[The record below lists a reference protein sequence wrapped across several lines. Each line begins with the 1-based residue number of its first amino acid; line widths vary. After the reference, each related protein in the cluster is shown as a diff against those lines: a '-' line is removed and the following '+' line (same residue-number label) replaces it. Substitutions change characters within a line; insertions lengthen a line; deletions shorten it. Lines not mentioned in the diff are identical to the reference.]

1 MVARDKMKIDFITRG
16 FASGSVPPA
25 SKKSQKNTE
34 TAAGSSS
41 SKANDH
47 SEIDI
52 QSVLDVLP
60 HLTVEFVRKLLTRYD
75 DTESAIAAVLE
86 GNLPPDLMD
95 TNANVQTPVN
105 DAPVNKL
112 TEVLEQF
119 NSGHPEDR
127 EIVDIKLKT
136 QTVRPKAEKRFL
148 DDKSAIRDFHARNIE
163 HGYVDDDYDDEYD
176 DSYDAVVETESK
188 AMSVLKKSGARDV
201 LVDEIDDSEESEP
214 DEETANTNGQRDRT
228 RDFCENPELA
238 RERWARNR
246 EAKYGN
252 KRPSKPAGY
261 VGNLHIFLFD
271 PKMSH
276 ISNNFFFAFFMVLQI
291 GMLLE
296 MPRVKVKKKAHWS
309 IVKRKMKI
317 NQAELITIDDKVL
330 PSNETEE

>member
-1 MVARDKMKIDFITRG
+1 MKVDFITRG
-16 FASGSVPPA
+16 FASGSVPSTAKTVQKDTTESA
-25 SKKSQKNTE
+25 S
-34 TAAGSSS
+34 GSSS
-41 SKANDH
+41 SKANGH
-47 SEIDI
+47 SAIDI

-95 TNANVQTPVN
+95 TNSNTEQTVN
-105 DAPVNKL
+105 DEPEKKKQ
-112 TEVLEQF
+112 TEVLQQF
-119 NSGHPEDR
+119 NSGSEDR
-127 EIVDIKLKT
+127 EIVNMKLKT

-148 DDKSAIRDFHARNIE
+148 DDKSAIKDFHARNIE

-188 AMSVLKKSGARDV
+188 VTNVRKKTGAIDV
-201 LVDEIDDSEESEP
+201 LVDEIDDSEESES
-214 DEETANTNGQRDRT
+214 DEGAPNTNGQRDKS

-252 KRPSKPAGY
+252 KRPPQKPSAYVENFYIFSLLTRISKY
-261 VGNLHIFLFD
+261 VSINSLC
-271 PKMSH
+271 
-276 ISNNFFFAFFMVLQI
+276 FFVVLKI

-296 MPRVKVKKKAHWS
+296 NPRVKVKRKAHW
-309 IVKRKMKI
+309 
-317 NQAELITIDDKVL
+317 
-330 PSNETEE
+330 

>member
-1 MVARDKMKIDFITRG
+1 MKVDFITRG
-16 FASGSVPPA
+16 FASGSIPPT
-25 SKKSQKNTE
+25 SKELKKNTE
-34 TAAGSSS
+34 TASGSSS

-95 TNANVQTPVN
+95 TNANVQQTVN
-105 DAPVNKL
+105 DEPVKKHTEIMEKL
-112 TEVLEQF
+112 NLG
-119 NSGHPEDR
+119 SEDR
-127 EIVDIKLKT
+127 EIVNIKLKT
-136 QTVRPKAEKRFL
+136 QIVRPKAEKRFL
-148 DDKSAIRDFHARNIE
+148 DDKSAIKDFHARNIE

-188 AMSVLKKSGARDV
+188 AMSVLKKTGAIDV
-201 LVDEIDDSEESEP
+201 LVDEIDDNEESDA
-214 DEETANTNGQRDRT
+214 DEETTNTNGQRDKS

-252 KRPSKPAGY
+252 KRPQKPSGY
-261 VGNLHIFLFD
+261 VCMRTCTFRF
-271 PKMSH
+271 
-276 ISNNFFFAFFMVLQI
+276 
-291 GMLLE
+291 
-296 MPRVKVKKKAHWS
+296 
-309 IVKRKMKI
+309 
-317 NQAELITIDDKVL
+317 
-330 PSNETEE
+330 

>member
-1 MVARDKMKIDFITRG
+1 MKVDFVTRG
-16 FASGSVPPA
+16 FASGSTLPTA
-25 SKKSQKNTE
+25 KKLQKDAE

-41 SKANDH
+41 SNAKANGH

-95 TNANVQTPVN
+95 TNANSIPEAVSDEPVKKS
-105 DAPVNKL
+105 AA
-112 TEVLEQF
+112 EVMQQF
-119 NSGHPEDR
+119 KSGPEDR

-148 DDKSAIRDFHARNIE
+148 DDKSAIKDFHARNIE

-188 AMSVLKKSGARDV
+188 AMSVLKKTGAINV
-201 LVDEIDDSEESEP
+201 LVDEIEDSDESES
-214 DEETANTNGQRDRT
+214 DEETTNANGQRDKA

-252 KRPSKPAGY
+252 KRPPRPSGY
-261 VGNLHIFLFD
+261 VQNLHLYFFLNRNI
-271 PKMSH
+271 
-276 ISNNFFFAFFMVLQI
+276 IS
-291 GMLLE
+291 
-296 MPRVKVKKKAHWS
+296 
-309 IVKRKMKI
+309 
-317 NQAELITIDDKVL
+317 
-330 PSNETEE
+330 SN